1 MTRITQLEAFH
12 ALKNLSGKRKIVY
25 DEIKRFTKDPRYRGL
40 TNREIAD
47 RLGWEINRVTGRVTE
62 LFDRGII
69 LTNETRLH
77 AATNRNHT
85 VWKTP

>member
-1 MTRITQLEAFH
+1 MIRKTQVD
-12 ALKNLSGKRKIVY
+12 ALKAITNLTGKRKEVY
-25 DEIKRFTKDPRYRGL
+25 DEIKRFTKDPRYIGL

-62 LFDRGII
+62 LFDRGMVI
-69 LTNETRLH
+69 TDTTRLNVS
-77 AATNRNHT
+77 TNKQHI

>member
-1 MTRITQLEAFH
+1 MTRTTQLEAFH
-12 ALKNLSGKRKIVY
+12 ALQNLSGKRKIVY
-25 DEIKRFTKDPRYRGL
+25 DEIKRFTKAPRYRGL

-62 LFDRGII
+62 LFDRGMI

-77 AATNRNHT
+77 VKTNRNHT

>member
-1 MTRITQLEAFH
+1 MTRTTQLEAFH

-69 LTNETRLH
+69 LTSETRLN

>member
-1 MTRITQLEAFH
+1 MIRKTQVD
-12 ALKNLSGKRKIVY
+12 ALKAITNLNGKRKIVY
-25 DEIKRFTKDPRYRGL
+25 DEIKRFTKDPRYIGL

-62 LFDRGII
+62 LFDRGMII
-69 LTNETRLH
+69 TNTTRLN
-77 AATNRNHT
+77 ASTNRQHT

>member
-1 MTRITQLEAFH
+1 MIRKTQVD
-12 ALKNLSGKRKIVY
+12 ALKAITNLTGKRKQVY
-25 DEIKRFTKDPRYRGL
+25 DEIKRFTKDPRYKGL

-62 LFDRGII
+62 LCDRGMVI
-69 LTNETRLH
+69 TVDTRLN
-77 AATNRNHT
+77 ASTNKQHI

>member
-69 LTNETRLH
+69 LTSETRLH
-77 AATNRNHT
+77 VVTNRNHT

>member
-1 MTRITQLEAFH
+1 MKL
-12 ALKNLSGKRKIVY
+12 
-25 DEIKRFTKDPRYRGL
+25 RYKGL

-62 LFDRGII
+62 LFDRGMVI
-69 LTNETRLH
+69 TNTTRLN
-77 AATNRNHT
+77 ASTNRPHT